1 MVAAAEV
8 GHHHHHHIE
17 EAEEDT
23 EVEEE
28 EEEEEDHVDII
39 PTDVMIMEVDDTLV
53 ADVIID
59 MIMIGEGGIIGEE
72 EAVAAAVGV
81 GGILIITADHA
92 NLPIDSPLKLKVSIH
107 SMP

>member
-1 MVAAAEV
+1 MVVAAAEV
-8 GHHHHHHIE
+8 DHHHLE

-28 EEEEEDHVDII
+28 EEEGEDHVDII
-39 PTDVMIMEVDDTLV
+39 PTDVMIMEVDDTL

-72 EAVAAAVGV
+72 EAVAAVVGV
-81 GGILIITADHA
+81 GGIRIITADHA
-92 NLPIDSPLKLKVSIH
+92 NLPIDSPLKLKVSIR

>member
-1 MVAAAEV
+1 MVAVAAEV
-8 GHHHHHHIE
+8 GHHHHIE

-23 EVEEE
+23 EAE

>member
-1 MVAAAEV
+1 MVVAAAEV
-8 GHHHHHHIE
+8 DHHHHHIE

-23 EVEEE
+23 EEV

-59 MIMIGEGGIIGEE
+59 MIMIGEGDIVGEE
-72 EAVAAAVGV
+72 EAVVVVGV

-92 NLPIDSPLKLKVSIH
+92 NLPIDSPLKLKVSIR

>member
-1 MVAAAEV
+1 MVAAEV
-8 GHHHHHHIE
+8 DRHHHHIE

-59 MIMIGEGGIIGEE
+59 MIMTGEGDIIGEE
-72 EAVAAAVGV
+72 EDVAAAVAVGV

-92 NLPIDSPLKLKVSIH
+92 NLPIDSPLKLKVLIR

>member
-1 MVAAAEV
+1 MVVAAEV
-8 GHHHHHHIE
+8 DHHHHIE

-23 EVEEE
+23 EVEG
-28 EEEEEDHVDII
+28 EEEEDHVDII

-59 MIMIGEGGIIGEE
+59 MIMIGEGGITGEE
-72 EAVAAAVGV
+72 EAVAAAVGGV

-92 NLPIDSPLKLKVSIH
+92 NLPIDSPLKLKVLIR